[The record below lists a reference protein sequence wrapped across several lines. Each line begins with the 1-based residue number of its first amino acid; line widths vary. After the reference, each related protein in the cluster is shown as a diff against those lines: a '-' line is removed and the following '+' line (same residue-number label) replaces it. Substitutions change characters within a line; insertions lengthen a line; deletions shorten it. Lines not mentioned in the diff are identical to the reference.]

1 MFGDSFGTTQS
12 GGFVV
17 YVNGALVPLG
27 EDGLW
32 KWGVSSVQCNIVL
45 YTMALYTVVQLP
57 GASAGAAP
65 AVCPLTR
72 AQDHMKS
79 TI

>member
-32 KWGVSSVQCNIVL
+32 KWGVSSVQCSSAIQ
-45 YTMALYTVVQLP
+45 YGTVFVNHANARLSQ
-57 GASAGAAP
+57 S
-65 AVCPLTR
+65 
-72 AQDHMKS
+72 M
-79 TI
+79 